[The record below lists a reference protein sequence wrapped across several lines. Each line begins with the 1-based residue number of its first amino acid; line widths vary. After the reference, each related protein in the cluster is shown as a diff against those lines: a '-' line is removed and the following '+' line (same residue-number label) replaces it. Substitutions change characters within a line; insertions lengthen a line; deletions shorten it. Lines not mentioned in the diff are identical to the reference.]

1 MPVVF
6 DASGRRR
13 AREKDHLIMANITA
27 GMVKELREKTG
38 AGMMDC
44 KTALAETS
52 GDLESAVDW
61 LRKKGISKAAKKAGR
76 VAAEGLIGV
85 AVEGSTGALVEVNS
99 ETDFVARNE
108 TFKAFAKEAAR
119 LAHTTAG
126 DVDRLL
132 SVPMASGATVQETL
146 TELIAKIGENMN
158 VRRAAVLSVEPGVV
172 ASYVHNAAAPELGKI
187 GVLVAM
193 RSTGDAS
200 KLAALGRQIAMH
212 IAAAAPLALDVA
224 QLPQDVVAR
233 EREVQRE
240 LARQSGKPENV
251 IDKMI
256 EGRMRKF
263 YEESVLLSQTFVV
276 DGETPVA
283 KVVERASND
292 VGAQVEIAGFLRFA
306 VGEGV
311 ERPDAG
317 DFAGEVQA
325 RAGH

>member
-1 MPVVF
+1 M
-6 DASGRRR
+6 S
-13 AREKDHLIMANITA
+13 NITA
-27 GMVKELREKTG
+27 GMVKDLREKTG

-44 KTALAETS
+44 KSALAETA
-52 GDLESAVDW
+52 GDLEAAVDW

-85 AVEGSTGALVEVNS
+85 AVAGHTGALVEVNS

-108 TFKAFAKEAAR
+108 GFKSFVKEAAR
-119 LAHTTAG
+119 LAHETAG

-132 SVPMASGATVQETL
+132 ALRMAAGPTVQETL
-146 TELIAKIGENMN
+146 MELVAKIGENMN
-158 VRRAAVLSVEPGVV
+158 VRRTATLSVSPGVV

-187 GVLVAM
+187 GVLVALQ
-193 RSTGDAS
+193 SSGDPA
-200 KLAALGRQIAMH
+200 KLSALGRQIAMH
-212 IAAAAPLALDVA
+212 AAAASPLALNVE
-224 QLPQDVVAR
+224 QLSPDVVA
-233 EREVQRE
+233 REVQRE

-263 YEESVLLSQTFVV
+263 YEEAVLLSQIFVI

-283 KVVERASND
+283 KVVERAAAEM
-292 VGAQVEIAGFLRFA
+292 GTPIEITGFVRFA

-311 ERPDAG
+311 DRPDGG
-317 DFAGEVQA
+317 DFADEVKA
-325 RAGH
+325 MAGH